1 MARWQDVVD
10 SAPEFATKVQE
21 RFDAQRHKTLATLR
35 KDGSPR
41 ISGVECEFRDGD
53 LWFGSG
59 KSSRKTAD
67 LLRDP
72 RLALHGP
79 SEDPGNDPLAW
90 PGDAK
95 VSGRAVLVEGP
106 WRRGEPE
113 SDAFRI
119 EISEVVLTRV
129 GGMDH
134 LVVELWTPD
143 RGVKMTKRYN

>member
-10 SAPEFATKVQE
+10 SAPEFAAKVQVL
-21 RFDAQRHKTLATLR
+21 FDAHKHKTLATLR
-35 KDGSPR
+35 QDGSPR

-79 SEDPGNDPLAW
+79 SEDPGTDPLAW

-95 VSGRAVLVEGP
+95 VSGRAVLEKGN
-106 WRRGEPE
+106 
-113 SDAFRI
+113 AFHI
-119 EISEVVLTRV
+119 DILEVVLTHV

-134 LVVELWTPD
+134 LLVELWTLD
-143 RGVKMTKRYN
+143 KGITATKVYN

>member
-10 SAPEFATKVQE
+10 SAPEFAANVQE
-21 RFDAQRHKTLATLR
+21 RFDAHRHKTVATLR

-41 ISGVECEFRDGD
+41 ISGVECEVRDGD

-59 KSSRKTAD
+59 KSSRKSAD

-79 SEDPGNDPLAW
+79 SEDPGSDPLAW
-90 PGDAK
+90 PGEAK
-95 VSGRAVLVEGP
+95 VSGRAVLVERP
-106 WRRGEPE
+106 RRREEPE
-113 SDAFRI
+113 GDTFRI
-119 EISEVVLTRV
+119 DISEVVLTRV

-143 RGVKMTKRYN
+143 GGVTTTKRYN

>member
-10 SAPEFATKVQE
+10 SAPEFAAKVRE
-21 RFDAQRHKTLATLR
+21 LFDAHKHKTLATLR
-35 KDGSPR
+35 NDGSPR
-41 ISGVECEFRDGD
+41 ISGVECAFRDGD
-53 LWFGSG
+53 IWFGSG
-59 KSSRKTAD
+59 KRSRKTVD

-95 VSGRAVLVEGP
+95 VSGRAVLDKRP
-106 WRRGEPE
+106 RRAGEPE
-113 SDAFRI
+113 GDAFRVDI
-119 EISEVVLTRV
+119 LEVVLTSV

-134 LVVELWTPD
+134 LLVELWTLD
-143 RGVKMTKRYN
+143 KGITATKVYN